1 MEIQGNAKVLIFKFC
16 WDICQIID
24 VLKASQDLGQIGLTV
39 METAPTEIALEIGRE
54 FATFEREGL

>member
-39 METAPTEIALEIGRE
+39 METVPMEMTSEIEQE
-54 FATFEREGL
+54 VATLK